1 MSKTAEY
8 IPAEDETQ
16 KAAKPAPRMTP
27 KIEVKFVRHDFSNEE
42 KVEGGGE

>member
-27 KIEVKFVRHDFSNEE
+27 KIEVKFVRHDFTNEE
-42 KVEGGGE
+42 KLEGGGE